1 MIANGEATCYGLS
14 DMRTLVFIRHMLCA
28 VTLVSQPSLF
38 SVCSSM
44 LLFYFQ

>member
-1 MIANGEATCYGLS
+1 MIAKGEATCYGLC

-38 SVCSSM
+38 PLYSSI
-44 LLFYFQ
+44 LLFCFQ